1 VTDLERPRSDK
12 EKFAHNLK
20 TLRRR
25 RGLARAALAR
35 RADVGTDT
43 LLRIESGDR
52 APRLDTL
59 LKLADALEVAPGALL
74 EGLRPEQEESRPV
87 PRAGFLDRVL

>member
-1 VTDLERPRSDK
+1 MTGPEQLRSDK
-12 EKFAHNLK
+12 EKFAHNIK

-43 LLRIESGDR
+43 LLRIESGER

-59 LKLADALEVAPGALL
+59 LKLADALEVDPGALL
-74 EGLRPEQEESRPV
+74 KGLRPNR
-87 PRAGFLDRVL
+87 

>member
-1 VTDLERPRSDK
+1 MTDLERARSDK

-20 TLRRR
+20 ALRLR

-43 LLRIESGDR
+43 LLRIESGGR

-59 LKLADALEVAPGALL
+59 LKLADALEVRPEELL
-74 EGLRPEQEESRPV
+74 KGLRDTHD
-87 PRAGFLDRVL
+87 A